1 MRCSRWSVRALQ
13 CALECA
19 LQCALEWALECAPEN
34 TLELALGNTLELG
47 TKEPGGTLVAM
58 HARCW
63 AYPVEHGP
71 LS

>member
-1 MRCSRWSVRALQ
+1 MQW
-13 CALECA
+13 ALECA
-19 LQCALEWALECAPEN
+19 LENTLECALEN

-47 TKEPGGTLVAM
+47 TKEPRGTLVAM

>member
-1 MRCSRWSVRALQ
+1 MRCSGCWSVRALQ
-13 CALECA
+13 CAL
-19 LQCALEWALECAPEN
+19 QCALECALECAVEN

-47 TKEPGGTLVAM
+47 TKEPRGTLVAM
-58 HARCW
+58 HAWCW